1 MTFSANL
8 GSPKKGLAALPSLLL
23 ILPRFM
29 AQCACVRMWRGR
41 GGGGVRARRKAG

>member
-8 GSPKKGLAALPSLLL
+8 DSPKKGLAALPSLLL

-29 AQCACVRMWRGR
+29 SSVLGCGVA
-41 GGGGVRARRKAG
+41 GGG